1 MCVYLREGVCVCV
14 ISVVWPLSTSLRSA
28 SCLCQLESSRFTTS
42 WIYDVQTNC
51 LLVSCHMRLCS
62 TKCCPCLPPSPRE
75 EDLQKERWTDGLG
88 FKQDTF
94 SAHGGII
101 VNSVIM
107 EYLNTLWGTAL
118 NMSSGVWDASWII
131 LIKTDSQSNYL
142 YADHISVAVH
152 FI

>member
-1 MCVYLREGVCVCV
+1 MCVYLREGVCVWLAWSGLSLLHCALRHVYASWRAAGSPPAGFVMTYKRTVCRCHVTCV
-14 ISVVWPLSTSLRSA
+14 SA
-28 SCLCQLESSRFTTS
+28 ALNAARVSR
-42 WIYDVQTNC
+42 
-51 LLVSCHMRLCS
+51 
-62 TKCCPCLPPSPRE
+62 LPPGE
-75 EDLQKERWTDGLG
+75 KDLEKERWTDGLG

-131 LIKTDSQSNYL
+131 LIKTNSQSNYL